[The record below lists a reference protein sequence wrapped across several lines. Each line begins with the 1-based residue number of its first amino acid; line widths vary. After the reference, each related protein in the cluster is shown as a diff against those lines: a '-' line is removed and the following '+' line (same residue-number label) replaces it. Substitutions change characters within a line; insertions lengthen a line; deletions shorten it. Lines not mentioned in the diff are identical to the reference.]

1 MSQNVI
7 FLRFIKALIFM
18 KKLMACLIF
27 VLLSVFLMPTTALA
41 ASDYS
46 VDKVDFTAEIRSDG
60 SALITEEWTVT
71 FNAES
76 EGFSREIIIPQENFE
91 VFNDIRDVSVAVDGN
106 GCSEV
111 SDDTSVVNGT
121 YSLKKT
127 EDRYIIRW
135 FMSSKNET
143 RTFSLRYVQTGTVKL
158 YNDRAYF
165 YCTVANEESNLL
177 CRNVTVTVNTPSECY
192 AEDFS
197 IVESGSLAGKKSD
210 SKVVFSATNA
220 VGLIRTGL
228 SMPSSLFDTASLTV
242 IIDDNRAEIAV
253 IVVSCVV
260 LASAIGFGV
269 FYVFNYRK
277 LFRKYWE
284 KKCRRKAHSE
294 SSYEAQYGILKKLSP
309 ARIINI
315 VSGQTVSGADMFILT
330 FLDLLER
337 GYIKASADGFDVSE
351 ISDTDTPER
360 SLDKNEKMILDFF
373 STEKWQK
380 TVAKPKKFFVIAER
394 FNKKIPFVSP
404 FFVFTSEGKKVI
416 RRCFE
421 LKLSAKR
428 YEFVLPEEIS
438 DDIFKGGKY
447 TALDLIISLLNE
459 DSLSALSDFERPDA
473 ERFKRNMFVLRETYE
488 EGKKIAEKEESQK
501 MKQKKLKNKKAVLD
515 DDIDSQ

>member
-1 MSQNVI
+1 
-7 FLRFIKALIFM
+7 M
-18 KKLMACLIF
+18 KKLMFGLIF
-27 VLLSVFLMPTTALA
+27 LLLSVFLMPTTAFG
-41 ASDYS
+41 ASDFS
-46 VDKVDFTAEIRSDG
+46 VDKVDFTAELRNDG
-60 SALITEEWTVT
+60 SVLITEEWTVT
-71 FNAES
+71 FSDES
-76 EGFSREIIIPQENFE
+76 DGFIREIIIPQENFE
-91 VFNDIRDVSVAVDGN
+91 IFNDIRDVSVSVDGN

-111 SDDTSVVNGT
+111 SDTSVVNGT
-121 YSLKKT
+121 YSLEKT
-127 EDRYIIRW
+127 EDRYTIRW

-143 RTFSLRYVQTGTVKL
+143 RTFSLRYVQTGAVKL

-177 CRNVTVTVNTPSECY
+177 CRNVTVTVKTPAECY

-210 SKVVFSATNA
+210 SQVVFTATNA
-220 VGLIRTGL
+220 VGLIKTGL

-242 IIDDNRAEIAV
+242 IVDDNRAEIAV
-253 IVVSCVV
+253 IVITCFVCAAV
-260 LASAIGFGV
+260 AAFGV
-269 FYVFNYRK
+269 YYILNYRK
-277 LFRKYWE
+277 LFRKNRE

-315 VSGQTVSGADMFILT
+315 VSGQTVSGADMFIVT

-337 GYIKASADGFDVSE
+337 GYIKASAEGFSVSE
-351 ISDTDTPER
+351 DSDTDTLER
-360 SLDKNEKMILDFF
+360 PLDKNEKMVLDFF
-373 STEKWQK
+373 STDKWQK

-428 YEFVLPEEIS
+428 HEFVLPEEIS

-447 TALDLIISLLNE
+447 TALDLVISLLNE
-459 DSLSALSDFERPDA
+459 YELSASSDFERPDA

-488 EGKKIAEKEESQK
+488 EGKKIVEKEDAQRME
-501 MKQKKLKNKKAVLD
+501 QKKLKNKKAVTD